1 MGATMTNLDPK
12 RWPAL
17 FIGCNGPLH
26 SRYAE
31 AAVAFRDHH
40 PWSLSEYD
48 EQMWAAAFDAELAAL
63 IRERQA
69 EALEALADRTP
80 APGSPPPTWAR
91 FEGILRSEA
100 GALLKQGENH
110 DQET

>member
-17 FIGCNGPLH
+17 FIVSCGPLH
-26 SRYAE
+26 PQYAE
-31 AAVAFRDHH
+31 AVVAFRDHH
-40 PWSLSEYD
+40 PWSLSECD

-69 EALEALADRTP
+69 EAEAATVERVARYLERCTGCLSGRTLAYDFRREF
-80 APGSPPPTWAR
+80 S
-91 FEGILRSEA
+91 SE
-100 GALLKQGENH
+100 
-110 DQET
+110 